1 MTVYETSDLLNGVI
15 SNQLAGQALFITIIS
30 AYLVVA
36 YTVGD
41 KLTKYQVSF
50 INITFILFALTG
62 LRGGVALIELIY
74 EYSALKADLLQTGE
88 SMDTAG
94 ALALWMIA
102 AVRVMLVLGSLV
114 FMWQVRHPKPE

>member
-50 INITFILFALTG
+50 INITFILFSLTG

-88 SMDTAG
+88 SMDTVG

-102 AVRVMLVLGSLV
+102 GVRVMLVLGSLI
-114 FMWQVRHPKPE
+114 FMWQVRHPKP